1 MVNPHPTTRP
11 RILITGTNGQVGF
24 ELTRS
29 LALLGDV
36 FALTRAD
43 VDLSDA
49 AAIIAKLDDL
59 QPDIIVNPAAYT
71 AVDKAESDTKTAHA
85 INTEAPAVMAK
96 WAAAHNALI
105 VHYSTDY
112 VFEGTG
118 DAPYAEDAPVAPQSV
133 YGSTKLD
140 GELAVKTAPRHII
153 IRTSWVFGAHGNN
166 FLKTML
172 RLMQTRDTLNVVNDQ
187 IGAPTSAALIADVT
201 THIVADYLR
210 SSDPTHYPNYGTYH
224 LAAADYTSWH
234 GYAQHI
240 ATLAEA
246 AGIELKV
253 KTAQIGGIPSY
264 AYPTPAQRPANS
276 RLDCNKIEQA
286 FGIKIPHWHD
296 GVAHAFTLISKS

>member
-1 MVNPHPTTRP
+1 MVNSSNPSRP
-11 RILITGTNGQVGF
+11 RILVTGTNGQVGF

-36 FALTRAD
+36 FALTRTEL
-43 VDLSDA
+43 DLSDV
-49 AAIIAKLDDL
+49 AAIATKLDEV

-71 AVDKAESDTKTAHA
+71 AVDKAESDAQTAQA
-85 INTEAPAVMAK
+85 INATAPAAMAE

-118 DAPYAEDAPVAPQSV
+118 DTPYTEDAPVAPQSV
-133 YGSTKLD
+133 YGNTKLS
-140 GELAVKTAPRHII
+140 GEIAVKTAPRHII
-153 IRTSWVFGAHGNN
+153 IRTSWVFGAHGQN

-201 THIVADYLR
+201 AHIVSDYLR
-210 SSDPTHYPNYGTYH
+210 SKDKATYHGYGTYH
-224 LAAADYTSWH
+224 LAASDYTSWH
-234 GYAQHI
+234 GYAQYI
-240 ATLAEA
+240 ATIAEA
-246 AGIELKV
+246 ADIELKV
-253 KTAQIGGIPSY
+253 KAAQIGGIPSS

-276 RLDCNKIEQA
+276 RLDCSKIETS
-286 FGIKIPHWHD
+286 FGIKIPHWHE
-296 GVAHAFTLISKS
+296 GVKHSFIIISQH